1 MTLVCLAISVLP
13 SLAWSMASS
22 MYMLSCPAG
31 LMKAWALLLHP
42 VVKAS
47 PASPSGP
54 AGVWSL
60 RGLRPGRRESPVS
73 AYQSM
78 SFTARRIRSTAPSTP
93 VRPAL
98 MTRS

>member
-1 MTLVCLAISVLP
+1 MSRYFSLAKSCMVHGVKYVHAVSPCRPDEGVCLTSP
-13 SLAWSMASS
+13 PGCQSL
-22 MYMLSCPAG
+22 
-31 LMKAWALLLHP
+31 
-42 VVKAS
+42 
-47 PASPSGP
+47 SGP
-54 AGVWSL
+54 VGVWSL

>member
-1 MTLVCLAISVLP
+1 MSRYF
-13 SLAWSMASS
+13 SLAK
-22 MYMLSCPAG
+22 SCMVHG
-31 LMKAWALLLHP
+31 
-42 VVKAS
+42 VKYGHAVS
-47 PASPSGP
+47 PCRPDEGVRLTSPSGCQGLSGQARP
-54 AGVWSL
+54 IGVWSL

>member
-22 MYMLSCPAG
+22 MYMLSRPAG
-31 LMKAWALLLHP
+31 LMKACALLLHP
-42 VVKAS
+42 VVKAF
-47 PASPSGP
+47 PAK
-54 AGVWSL
+54 
-60 RGLRPGRRESPVS
+60 PGRRESPVS

>member
-1 MTLVCLAISVLP
+1 MSRYFSLAKSCMVHGVKYGHAVSPRRPDEGVCLTSP
-13 SLAWSMASS
+13 SG
-22 MYMLSCPAG
+22 CQG
-31 LMKAWALLLHP
+31 L
-42 VVKAS
+42 
-47 PASPSGP
+47 SGP

>member
-1 MTLVCLAISVLP
+1 MSRYF
-13 SLAWSMASS
+13 SLAKP
-22 MYMLSCPAG
+22 C
-31 LMKAWALLLHP
+31 
-42 VVKAS
+42 VVHGVKYGHAVS
-47 PASPSGP
+47 PCRPDEGVRLISPSGCQ
-54 AGVWSL
+54 
-60 RGLRPGRRESPVS
+60 GLSGRRASPVS

>member
-22 MYMLSCPAG
+22 MDMPSRPAG
-31 LMKAWALLLHP
+31 LTKACALFLHP

-47 PASPSGP
+47 PAG
-54 AGVWSL
+54 
-60 RGLRPGRRESPVS
+60 GRVLCRQC
-73 AYQSM
+73 QSM

>member
-1 MTLVCLAISVLP
+1 MTLICLAISALP

-22 MYMLSCPAG
+22 MDMPSCPAG

-60 RGLRPGRRESPVS
+60 RGLRPGRWALCRQP
-73 AYQSM
+73 QSM
-78 SFTARRIRSTAPSTP
+78 SFTARRIRSTAPSTL

>member
-13 SLAWSMASS
+13 SLAWSMPSS
-22 MYMLSCPAG
+22 MYVPSCPAG
-31 LMKAWALLLHP
+31 LMKAWTLLLHP

-47 PASPSGP
+47 PA
-54 AGVWSL
+54 
-60 RGLRPGRRESPVS
+60 RPGRRESTVS